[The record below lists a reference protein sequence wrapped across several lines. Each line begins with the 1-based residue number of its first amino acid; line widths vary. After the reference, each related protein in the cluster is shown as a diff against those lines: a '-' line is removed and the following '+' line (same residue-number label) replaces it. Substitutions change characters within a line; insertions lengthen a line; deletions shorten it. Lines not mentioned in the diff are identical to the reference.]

1 MYFCTIVVPEM
12 TRIMIDRIKKILAS
26 RHLKSNLL
34 LIITAAVLLEMISGV
49 QYYYSHNLLET
60 ELEKRA
66 ETELMLKSV
75 IASSSGNIVENALL
89 SHIRDIKQDLAY
101 PDSMYGAT
109 EWLVKHSKRLAGG
122 GIAFIPYYYPQKG
135 RLFEPY
141 AYWKDGKIVITEISK
156 TGHDYTHSSIFKQ
169 TIESNSAHWSKRYH
183 DILATNK
190 DLISYCLPI
199 HDNNEKPIAVLYMDI
214 DTEWLGDTLNFHH
227 LFPSSFDLLL
237 TKEGELVAGPR
248 ESFVSKAT
256 IDHVISIIN
265 DSTVKK
271 QKSEKGNCWVIP
283 FRNPENGDKGQLFI
297 SQMKGNDRWQVVV
310 ACYDKEVFGAL
321 KNMRLTILLLMAI
334 AFIVLVWIINHVALN
349 DRRFQKTEMEKKRID
364 GELRVANS
372 IQQSMLPDQY
382 MLQDDVEIGGS
393 LVPAREVGGD
403 LFDYYVRNEKVLFCI
418 GDVSGKGV
426 ASAMLMGVVQSMFRA
441 FSAHENNPAHI
452 MQAINEASCRGN
464 KSNMFVTLFIGV
476 LDLPTGCL
484 HYCDAGHDA
493 PIILSEKKLFPL
505 NVDPHLPV
513 GVFNTVKYDVQKMNL
528 MPDSI
533 IFLYTDGLTEAM
545 NKERQQF
552 RIERVEAVLTT
563 CLERELR
570 PQDILKTIGNE
581 VRLFTDGSMQ
591 SDDLTMLAIRYT
603 PHHFESILT
612 ETLIL
617 KNDVHEVSKLNS
629 FLKSVAVKINIE
641 PSLAHKLRLAVEEAV
656 VNVIDYAYP
665 ADTEGS
671 IEVRMMWD
679 GKKLKVMIIDAGVP
693 FDPTVMEKTDT
704 TLSAE
709 ERQIGG
715 LGILLVRELMDA
727 MNYERMDGKNV
738 LTLMKELK
746 S

>member
-1 MYFCTIVVPEM
+1 
-12 TRIMIDRIKKILAS
+12 
-26 RHLKSNLL
+26 
-34 LIITAAVLLEMISGV
+34 
-49 QYYYSHNLLET
+49 
-60 ELEKRA
+60 
-66 ETELMLKSV
+66 
-75 IASSSGNIVENALL
+75 
-89 SHIRDIKQDLAY
+89 
-101 PDSMYGAT
+101 
-109 EWLVKHSKRLAGG
+109 
-122 GIAFIPYYYPQKG
+122 
-135 RLFEPY
+135 
-141 AYWKDGKIVITEISK
+141 
-156 TGHDYTHSSIFKQ
+156 
-169 TIESNSAHWSKRYH
+169 
-183 DILATNK
+183 
-190 DLISYCLPI
+190 
-199 HDNNEKPIAVLYMDI
+199 
-214 DTEWLGDTLNFHH
+214 
-227 LFPSSFDLLL
+227 
-237 TKEGELVAGPR
+237 
-248 ESFVSKAT
+248 
-256 IDHVISIIN
+256 
-265 DSTVKK
+265 
-271 QKSEKGNCWVIP
+271 
-283 FRNPENGDKGQLFI
+283 
-297 SQMKGNDRWQVVV
+297 
-310 ACYDKEVFGAL
+310 
-321 KNMRLTILLLMAI
+321 MAI

-617 KNDVHEVSKLNS
+617 KNDVHEVSKLSS
-629 FLKSVAVKINIE
+629 FLKSVVVKINID
-641 PSLAHKLRLAVEEAV
+641 PSLARKLRLAVEEAV

-679 GKKLKVMIIDAGVP
+679 GKKLKVMIIDSGVP
-693 FDPTVMEKTDT
+693 FDPTVREKTDT